1 MFKGF
6 HRWLRFQLFRVGR
19 LGKLKIT
26 AVLVLLAATLVF
38 HLVIALCLAN
48 DEAGDSKVYVQIAA
62 NVIDHGI
69 YSRDAAAPFT
79 PTFIRTPGYPLFL
92 AGIFKLGGIGNETA
106 VRIVQAFLFWLACIF
121 TGMIAAEWVAPGQKT
136 KAFVATFILAGFCPF
151 IAIYTATILSEVPT
165 MFLLAVTI
173 LAATYAFKS
182 RKRPHSLVWWGIAG
196 VAAGLNALVRP
207 DAGLFAF
214 GIGLTLVFS
223 IFFRRT
229 KCRSPRVSKGA
240 SGPLA
245 GGIESDV
252 PPSLTVGLLHHWPN
266 LTDRFV
272 KGIVFSIAF
281 ILPLVPW
288 TIRNE
293 AVFGVFQPLSPAHAE
308 MPGEF
313 VPQGYYRWV
322 RTWIDDEA
330 YIDPALW
337 RLEIQPLRIE
347 DVPEY
352 AFSSADEKRRV
363 AELFDAYNSSDP
375 DHPPATKNASNVVAD
390 DNNTNQASPGGDD
403 DDEDDSA
410 ATDDN
415 GDDQENDSDVD
426 QQQADS
432 STPEEWNLK
441 ITPEVDA
448 QFAALARE
456 RIARD
461 PWCYYICL
469 PAKRSVSMWFD
480 THSDWYPFNGEL
492 FPLEDLDHKNDQQI
506 WLPMFAGLN
515 LIYTFLSFAGLWALY
530 KMQNT
535 RSMVWLFL
543 VLAIGLPRIV
553 FFGTIENP
561 EPRYLIELFI
571 PAAILGGIF
580 LAVVRSKRL

>member
-6 HRWLRFQLFRVGR
+6 HRRLRFQLFRFGR
-19 LGKLKIT
+19 LGKLRIA
-26 AVLVLLAATLVF
+26 AVLVLLAAALAF

-48 DEAGDSKVYVQIAA
+48 DEAGDSKVYMQIAA
-62 NVIDHGI
+62 NVVDHGV
-69 YSRDAAAPFT
+69 YSREPKEPYL
-79 PTFIRTPGYPLFL
+79 PTLIRTPGYPLFL
-92 AGIFKLGGIGNETA
+92 AGVFEIGGVGNETA
-106 VRIVQAFLFWLACIF
+106 VRIVQAFLFWLACIM
-121 TGMIAAEWVAPGQKT
+121 TGMIAEEWVDPERKG
-136 KAFVATFILAGFCPF
+136 KAFFISFILAAFCPF
-151 IAIYTATILSEVPT
+151 IAIYTATILSEVLT
-165 MFLLAVTI
+165 MFLLAGTI

-182 RKRPHSLVWWGIAG
+182 RKRTRLLLWCDIVKLATGF
-196 VAAGLNALVRP
+196 NALVRS
-207 DAGLFAF
+207 DAGRFAF
-214 GIGLTLVFS
+214 GIGLALVFS
-223 IFFRRT
+223 VLIGRGVV
-229 KCRSPRVSKGA
+229 RSRFSDRMIKGM
-240 SGPLA
+240 
-245 GGIESDV
+245 
-252 PPSLTVGLLHHWPN
+252 
-266 LTDRFV
+266 
-272 KGIVFSIAF
+272 VFSLAF
-281 ILPLVPW
+281 LVPLVPW

-293 AVFGVFQPLSPAHAE
+293 AVFGLFQPLSPQHAE

-347 DVPEY
+347 DVPAY

-363 AELFDAYNSSDP
+363 AELFDEYNSTDP
-375 DHPPATKNASNVVAD
+375 DHSPSSKNAGAIGTD
-390 DNNTNQASPGGDD
+390 DNSTNQASPEGDD

-410 ATDDN
+410 SADDN
-415 GDDQENDSDVD
+415 GDDQDDSDVD
-426 QQQADS
+426 QEQTDP

-441 ITPEVDA
+441 ITPAVDA
-448 QFAALARE
+448 QFAALAQE

-469 PAKRSVSMWFD
+469 PAKRSISMWFD

-492 FPLEDLDHKNDQQI
+492 FPLEDLDHTKAQHI
-506 WLPMFAGLN
+506 WLPLFAGLN

-530 KMQNT
+530 KTRKT
-535 RSMVWLFL
+535 RSMSWLFL
-543 VLAIGLPRIV
+543 VLTIGLPRII

-580 LAVVRSKRL
+580 LSYLRRGRLEPSAGEDPENST